1 MVSTCDEFYKVIP
14 NDSCF
19 DIVNN
24 HSIPL
29 SSFYNWNPAVKN
41 DCSGLQAD
49 EYVFVGIKTAT
60 TGTGVTTPYPIQTS
74 MVSNCDAFYKV
85 VAGDSCVDI
94 ANSHTILVSS
104 FYSWN
109 PAVNT
114 DCSGLQANV
123 YVCVGITSTATVT
136 GVTTPAPIQT
146 GMVPNCNDFYKV
158 VTNDQCGQ
166 IASAYTIPLSSFY
179 SWNPAVHTD
188 CSGLQASEYVC
199 VGVAGAASATTTGST

>member
-1 MVSTCDEFYKVIP
+1 
-14 NDSCF
+14 
-19 DIVNN
+19 
-24 HSIPL
+24 
-29 SSFYNWNPAVKN
+29 
-41 DCSGLQAD
+41 
-49 EYVFVGIKTAT
+49 
-60 TGTGVTTPYPIQTS
+60 

-94 ANSHTILVSS
+94 ANSHAIPVSS

-136 GVTTPAPIQT
+136 GITTPAPIQT

-199 VGVAGAASATTTGST
+199 VGVAGAAAATTTGAHRRSVQDWPILGLPITKSN